1 MTIAM
6 DNLIS
11 SDIEAPVMEVVRI
24 RKSSRAF
31 ADKPV
36 PETVIRSL
44 FEAARWAPSSR
55 NEQPWKYIYAKSDQT
70 ELWQRIFNSLTDG
83 NKIWVQHAPLL
94 IVSMMRKNFS
104 RDAAPNP
111 TAAYDLGAANAFLTL
126 QATSMG
132 LNVRQMAGFY
142 PHKLKEALRIPA
154 DYEVVSVIAVGYAAQ
169 PDKLPPEL
177 QQRENAPRTRFRQPA
192 FVMNQIFDE

>member
-1 MTIAM
+1 M
-6 DNLIS
+6 DDLIS
-11 SDIEAPVMEVVRI
+11 ADIEAPVMDVVRM

-36 PETVIRSL
+36 EEEIIRSL

-55 NEQPWKYIYAKSDQT
+55 NEQPWKYIYATSSQT
-70 ELWQRIFNSLTDG
+70 DLWERIFHSLTEG
-83 NKIWVQHAPLL
+83 NKIWVRHAPLL
-94 IVSMMRKNFS
+94 IVSMMRKNFT
-104 RDAAPNP
+104 RDGALNP

-142 PHKLKEALRIPA
+142 PDKIKDALRIPNE
-154 DYEVVSVIAVGYAAQ
+154 YEVIAVMAVGYATH
-169 PDKLPPEL
+169 PGKLPAEL
-177 QQRENAPRTRFRQPA
+177 QQRENAPRTRYRQPA
-192 FVMNQIFDE
+192 FVMNHIFND